1 MKTRTFTISLF
12 SLFLLLSLNV
22 KGQKLVIEDN
32 ADILSDAVD
41 SLLVEKFKNNGV
53 EYTLIVDFKKKCDYL
68 FANLYLEEGQ
78 IKASLHD
85 CKNQILGRKNLGNSL
100 RVASK
105 EDQAT
110 LIYYALLDM
119 IKNPQ
124 TTVSQNE
131 ESSTNKQ
138 LSSDEPEKGS
148 IEFDPNV
155 SEHDS
160 RYFFAPTARPLKKSE
175 LYYNTVYFLLHDAQ
189 FGITDRL
196 SFGMGTTIIGFPF
209 YFTTKFS
216 IPAGEKSYFA
226 IGDLLILGTYGS
238 DFNGNLLF
246 ANYTYG
252 SSKSNFTIGGG
263 LLTSNTD
270 DLFGGR
276 PSFVAN
282 VSGIKSIGKYF
293 YLITEN
299 YINPF
304 RKTEQRSRDFFNP
317 DGSYAYTQF
326 YEANYQKVLWFGI
339 TGLRLVTKKNA
350 LNSFQIGLTHV
361 LDYEYETSNNN
372 TSSSSM
378 NFTAVPT
385 ISFTKKFKLQ
395 E

>member
-1 MKTRTFTISLF
+1 MKTRTYTISLF
-12 SLFLLLSLNV
+12 GLFLLLSLNV

-32 ADILSDAVD
+32 ADLLTEAVD
-41 SLLVEKFKNNGV
+41 SLLKEKFQSNGI
-53 EYTLIVDFKKKCDYL
+53 EYTLMVDYKNKCDYL
-68 FANLYLEEGQ
+68 FAELYLSNSN
-78 IKASLHD
+78 INASLKD
-85 CKNQILGRKNLGNSL
+85 CKDQSLGVKNLGTSL

-105 EDQAT
+105 EDKAT
-110 LIYYALLDM
+110 LIYYAFLDL

-124 TTVSQNE
+124 LAEADNSKQQSNSTIGSNNQ
-131 ESSTNKQ
+131 SS
-138 LSSDEPEKGS
+138 GGM
-148 IEFDPNV
+148 EFDPNV

-160 RYFFAPTARPLKKSE
+160 RYIFAPTARPLKQGE

-209 YFTTKFS
+209 YFTTKLS

-226 IGDLLILGTYGS
+226 IGDLLILGTYDA
-238 DFNGNLLF
+238 DFVGNLLF

-252 SSKSNFTIGGG
+252 SSKSNITIGGG
-263 LLTSNTD
+263 LLTSNSN

-304 RKTEQRSRDFFNP
+304 TKTEERSRDFFNP

-326 YEANYQKVLWFGI
+326 YETDFQKVLWFGI
-339 TGLRLVTKKNA
+339 TGIRLVTKKNA
-350 LNSFQIGLTHV
+350 LNSFQIGLTHIF
-361 LDYEYETSNNN
+361 DYEYESQNNSTASN
-372 TSSSSM
+372 SM
-378 NFTAVPT
+378 NFIAIPT
-385 ISFTKKFKLQ
+385 ISFTKKFKLR